1 MIQGNY
7 YIAKTVESK
16 NFVEVVENVTE
27 ELKSEGFG
35 IVAEIDFK
43 NTFKNKIGTDIPN
56 YLVLGAC
63 NPPFAYRS
71 LLSEERIGLMLPCN
85 VLIRE
90 IEDEKI
96 EVSIVDPLSTM
107 QAVENSELIEVAT
120 EIQAK
125 LKRVVSNL

>member
-16 NFVEVVENVTE
+16 DFVEVVENVTE
-27 ELKSEGFG
+27 ELKTEGFG

-43 NTFKNKIGTDIPN
+43 NTFKNKIGTDIPK
-56 YLVLGAC
+56 YLILGAC

-71 LLSEERIGLMLPCN
+71 VMSEERIGLMLPCN

-96 EVSIVDPLSTM
+96 EVSIVDPLSSM

-125 LKRVVSNL
+125 LKRVIYNL